1 MPYVGC
7 GPVVPYNLYDEV
19 REMVLL
25 IVLFS
30 FSFSFFF
37 FFFFFLIFGEIIF
50 TFVNSCQAPTMNL
63 PAQYMCHMLRF

>member
-1 MPYVGC
+1 MPYLGC

-30 FSFSFFF
+30 FSYS

-63 PAQYMCHMLRF
+63 PAQYMCHLLRF